1 MWKAK
6 IILLNCKLC
15 AYSSLFYFI
24 IFVIRI
30 STYLLYLTNKRLTV
44 SKYIMYVIWKKLLS
58 LVFFLSLEQLKQIS
72 AVILQNVSRYTF
84 K

>member
-44 SKYIMYVIWKKLLS
+44 SKYMYVIWKKLLS

-72 AVILQNVSRYTF
+72 AVILQYVSRYTF